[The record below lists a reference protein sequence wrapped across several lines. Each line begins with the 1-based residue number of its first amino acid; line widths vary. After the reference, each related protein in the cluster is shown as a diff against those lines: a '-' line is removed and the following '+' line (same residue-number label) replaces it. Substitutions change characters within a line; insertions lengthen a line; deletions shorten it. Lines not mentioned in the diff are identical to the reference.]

1 MRRRH
6 WRQGKTVALSPKHM
20 EIKRERLYSA
30 GDGSSSCSTDLEYI
44 RGGRKIVDNLIIRKG
59 DRHQP
64 AAVDRDCGPK
74 KYSRGGRRLRFG
86 ESKRWTL

>member
-6 WRQGKTVALSPKHM
+6 WRQGKAVVLSPRHM
-20 EIKRERLYSA
+20 EIKRGRLYSA
-30 GDGSSSCSTDLEYI
+30 GDGSSSCSTDPEYI
-44 RGGRKIVDNLIIRKG
+44 RGGSKIVDNLIIRKG

-74 KYSRGGRRLRFG
+74 KYLRGERRLRFDG
-86 ESKRWTL
+86 SERWTL